1 MSKHNIPS
9 GSNCVRTVGTLIGKS
24 SFQNP
29 KYHTLHTKKEVG
41 VKGGGQEILTKIEN
55 KKYI

>member
-41 VKGGGQEILTKIEN
+41 VKGGGARNFDKD
-55 KKYI
+55 